1 MQQQQVLQQQATQF
15 LDFYRSGLRSASD
28 MLKLSL
34 DSAER
39 LQQQQFQAMRNALD
53 ENAKSVNQM
62 AEAKTLEE
70 LIAAQSRMAGSQ
82 METMIGLW
90 TGMWRLAG
98 ENQAS
103 MIRHAQSASE
113 RRPQQFEAQREPQ
126 QRKSA

>member
-1 MQQQQVLQQQATQF
+1 MQQQQQVLQQQATQF

-28 MLKLSL
+28 MMKMSL
-34 DSAER
+34 ESAER
-39 LQQQQFQAMRNALD
+39 MQHQQFQAIRNALD

-62 AEAKTLEE
+62 AEAKSLEE
-70 LIAAQSRMAGSQ
+70 LIAAQSRMAGAQ
-82 METMIGLW
+82 VETMIGLW

-103 MIRHAQSASE
+103 MMRQAQSATE
-113 RRPQQFEAQREPQ
+113 RRPQQFEAQRDP

>member
-1 MQQQQVLQQQATQF
+1 MQQQVLQQQATQF

-39 LQQQQFQAMRNALD
+39 LQQQQFQAVRNALD
-53 ENAKSVNQM
+53 ENAKSVNQLT
-62 AEAKTLEE
+62 EAKSFEE
-70 LIAAQSRMAGSQ
+70 LIAAQSRMAGAQ

-98 ENQAS
+98 DAQAG
-103 MIRHAQSASE
+103 MMRQAAE
-113 RRPQQFEAQREPQ
+113 KRPQQFEAQREPQ
-126 QRKSA
+126 RKSA

>member
-39 LQQQQFQAMRNALD
+39 LQQQQFQAIRNALD

-62 AEAKTLEE
+62 AEAKTLED
-70 LIAAQSRMAGSQ
+70 LITAQSRIAGSQ

-103 MIRHAQSASE
+103 LMKQAQSASE
-113 RRPQQFEAQREPQ
+113 RRPQQFEAQRDA